1 MNRDLLGIRQLNE
14 FEINDLLKRS
24 DGYFHQLNSTD
35 PFPESPIL
43 NGRTVANLFF
53 ENSTRTRTSFELAEK
68 RLGAT
73 IVTLSMQ
80 ASSIS
85 KGESLIDTVKVINAM
100 KIDCIVV
107 RHSSAGVPVL
117 LRKHLPKSTGIINA
131 GDGAH
136 EHPTQALLD
145 AATLLEKLGSL
156 KGKKIVIIGDITHS
170 RVARSNM
177 ILLGKL
183 GAKMTLIAP
192 LTLLPRG
199 AESIFGVNVR
209 TEIGSEIHDADA
221 VIALRIQ
228 LERQSRSFI
237 PSLLDFRLRY
247 GLIPLRCA
255 DTNAYIL
262 HPGPANR
269 NVELDDDVADSSKS
283 LMLRQVKRGVAIRMA
298 VLEWLFEN
306 NIQ

>member
-1 MNRDLLGIRQLNE
+1 MNRDLLGIRQLSSSQ
-14 FEINDLLKRS
+14 ITDLLKRS
-24 DGYFHQLNSTD
+24 DGYFHHLNSID
-35 PFPESPIL
+35 PFPESSL
-43 NGRTVANLFF
+43 LKGRTIANLFF

-80 ASSIS
+80 ASSIA
-85 KGESLIDTVKVINAM
+85 KGESLIDTVNVINAM

-107 RHSSAGVPVL
+107 RHISSGVPVL
-117 LRKHLPKSTGIINA
+117 LRKHLPHSTRIINA

-145 AATLLEKLGSL
+145 AATLQEKLGSL
-156 KGKKIVIIGDITHS
+156 KGKKIVIIGDISHS

-177 ILLGKL
+177 LLLGKL
-183 GAKMTLIAP
+183 GANVTLIAP
-192 LTLLPRG
+192 STLIPKYI
-199 AESIFGVNVR
+199 EEVFGVNVQN
-209 TEIGSEIHDADA
+209 EIGDELKDADA

-228 LERQSRSFI
+228 LERQSRSYF
-237 PSLLDFRLRY
+237 PNFTDFRMRY
-247 GLIPLRCA
+247 GLTPLRLM

-269 NVELDDDVADSSKS
+269 NVELDDEVADSEKS
-283 LMLRQVKRGVAIRMA
+283 VILQQVKRGVAIRMA
-298 VLEWLFEN
+298 VLEWLFEV
-306 NIQ
+306 